1 MEQSFQRTRRTRQ
14 QIDELLVE
22 FSKAGC
28 TVKEFCEA
36 RQISKAAF
44 DRWQSGLNYKTSSGE
59 KTGSFAEVVIDSTS
73 VSSLFAEV
81 NGIRIYRQVTAGY
94 LKELLP

>member
-1 MEQSFQRTRRTRQ
+1 M
-14 QIDELLVE
+14 
-22 FSKAGC
+22 
-28 TVKEFCEA
+28 KEFCEA

-44 DRWQSGLNYKTSSGE
+44 HRWQSGLNYKSSSRE
-59 KTGSFAEVVIDSTS
+59 KEGGFAEVVIDSS

>member
-1 MEQSFQRTRRTRQ
+1 M
-14 QIDELLVE
+14 
-22 FSKAGC
+22 
-28 TVKEFCEA
+28 KEFCEA

-44 DRWQSGLNYKTSSGE
+44 DRWQSGLNYKTSSWE